1 MRNLRRN
8 WKLGLLVL
16 YGAAVGSPSANAQ
29 AAKAPQ
35 TPQHIAHADL
45 AKATRIVTLGTAAG
59 PRSLSDRAGPATLLQ
74 VGDRIYLID
83 AGAGVSH
90 GLAKIGIQPDQVRRI
105 FLTHLHFDHVA
116 GISTLLGFAWQRRP
130 SNPIEIYGPP
140 ATHEYMTRATNL
152 VGFTSDIY
160 AAEMPPTPPVAKMVV
175 AHDVDVSGPMVI
187 YKDDLIKVTAVEN
200 SHYATIPADRRPL
213 GAARSYAYRFDTPDR
228 SIVFTGDTGPSEAV
242 TQLARGA
249 DILVAE
255 VMEMDYTL
263 SQLSQLFN
271 TPVAQLRHV
280 AEHMLQEHLS
290 PQAVGEMAK
299 RAGVGM
305 VVLSH
310 IGTGENNHDLR
321 LFTSGVRAAYPGPVV
336 AANDGDAF

>member
-1 MRNLRRN
+1 MRNVRRN
-8 WKLGLLVL
+8 WKLGLLALCATAIGPVS
-16 YGAAVGSPSANAQ
+16 AAAQ
-29 AAKAPQ
+29 AVEGRQAPQ
-35 TPQHIAHADL
+35 QVAQPDP

-74 VGDRIYLID
+74 VGDRIYLVD

-90 GLAKIGIQPDQVRRI
+90 GLADIGIQPDQVRRI
-105 FLTHLHFDHVA
+105 FLTHPHFDHVA
-116 GISTLLGFAWQRRP
+116 GIPTLLGFAWQRRP
-130 SNPIEIYGPP
+130 SEPVEVYGPP
-140 ATHEYMTRATNL
+140 ATREYMARATNL

-160 AAEMPPTPPVAKMVV
+160 AAEMPPTPPVAQMVV
-175 AHDVDVSGPMVI
+175 AHDVDISSPTVI
-187 YKDDLIKVTAVEN
+187 YKDDLITVTAVEN
-200 SHYATIPADRRPL
+200 SHYATIPADHRPL

-228 SIVFTGDTGPSEAV
+228 SIVFTGDTGPSDAV
-242 TQLARGA
+242 TELARGA

-255 VMEMDYTL
+255 VMDMDYTL

-271 TPVAQLRHV
+271 TPVAQLRPV

-290 PQAVGEMAK
+290 PQAVGEMAR

-321 LFTSGVRAAYPGPVV
+321 VFTNGVQAVYPGPVV
-336 AANDGDAF
+336 VANDGDAF

>member
-1 MRNLRRN
+1 M
-8 WKLGLLVL
+8 
-16 YGAAVGSPSANAQ
+16 AALAPVPASAQ
-29 AAKAPQ
+29 AAEGSLAPQ
-35 TPQHIAHADL
+35 HVAHSDL
-45 AKATRIVTLGTAAG
+45 ATATRIVTLGTAAG

-90 GLAKIGIQPDQVRRI
+90 GLANIGIQPDQVRRI

-116 GISTLLGFAWQRRP
+116 GIPTLLGFAWQRRP
-130 SNPIEIYGPP
+130 SEPIEIYGPP
-140 ATHEYMTRATNL
+140 ATREYMARATNL

-160 AAEMPPTPPVAKMVV
+160 AAEMPPTLPVAQMVM
-175 AHDVDVSGPMVI
+175 AHDVDVSGPTVI
-187 YKDDLIKVTAVEN
+187 YRDDLITVTAVEN
-200 SHYATIPADRRPL
+200 SHYATIPSDRRPL
-213 GAARSYAYRFDTPDR
+213 GSARSYAYRFDTPDR

-255 VMEMDYTL
+255 VMDMDYTL

-271 TPVAQLRHV
+271 TPAAQLRPV
-280 AEHMLQEHLS
+280 TEHMLQEHLS
-290 PQAVGEMAK
+290 PQAVGEMAR
-299 RAGVGM
+299 RAGVAM

-321 LFTSGVRAAYPGPVV
+321 LLTSGVRAVYPGPVV